1 MVSRRSTT
9 RRFFRHGEL
18 PLVVLALLAD
28 RPMHGYELMSELS
41 RLFGPR
47 YRPSPGSVYPA
58 LEALE
63 TERLLEGETE
73 AGRNT
78 YRATEAGIEELE
90 KRIDDLA
97 ALELRTGVRVGSE
110 ESLDALLSRLRARL
124 RPLSGRV
131 DLAAVAPILDRA
143 AAEIEK
149 HDRLTTKGA
158 KL

>member
-1 MVSRRSTT
+1 VS

-18 PLVVLALLAD
+18 PLVVLAMLAD

-63 TERLLEGETE
+63 AERLLEAEAE

-78 YRATEAGIEELE
+78 YRATGAGVEALD
-90 KRIDDLA
+90 KRVDDLA
-97 ALELRTGVRVGSE
+97 ALELRTGVRVRPG
-110 ESLDALLSRLRARL
+110 ESLESVFARFRARL
-124 RPLSGRV
+124 RPFSGRV
-131 DLAAVAPILDRA
+131 DVATVEPILERA
-143 AAEIEK
+143 AAEIESQYL
-149 HDRLTTKGA
+149 LTTEEA
-158 KL
+158 KS